1 MTIVQ
6 RKFRVDSLWVQVYNS
21 EAEMAEDAADIAAK
35 YLGEVLQQNRTARLM
50 LATGNSQLKFLDAL
64 ISNSN
69 LDWSKIE
76 CFQLDEYLG
85 LSSDH
90 AASFR
95 RYLRDRI
102 SSRVTPKAFHYIEGD
117 TLEPLKECDRYS
129 RLLQEQPIDLCLL
142 GIGDNGHLA
151 FNDPDVA
158 DFRDPHTVKLVRLDD
173 INRKQQVVTAYF
185 SDVSRVPQ
193 YAFTVTIPVICAAK
207 KIICLAPG
215 QRKTEI
221 IQYMLEAKI
230 SEKCPASILRQQPQ
244 ATLFLDTEAAK
255 KLSQ

>member
-1 MTIVQ
+1 MTVVQ
-6 RKFRVDSLWVQVYNS
+6 RKFRVDELWVQVYNS
-21 EAEMAEDAADIAAK
+21 EIAMATDAAKIAAD
-35 YLGEVLQQNRTARLM
+35 YLNEVLQQNQTARLM
-50 LATGNSQLKFLDAL
+50 LATGNSQMKFLDAL
-64 ISNSN
+64 INQNN
-69 LDWSKIE
+69 LDWSRIE
-76 CFQLDEYLG
+76 CFHLDEYLG

-95 RYLRDRI
+95 RYLRDRL
-102 SSRVTPKAFHYIEGD
+102 SVRVTPKAFHYIEGD

-129 RLLQEQPIDLCLL
+129 KLLQAQPIDLCLL

-151 FNDPDVA
+151 FNDPQVA
-158 DFRDPHTVKLVRLDD
+158 NFRDPYAVKLVRLDD
-173 INRKQQVVTAYF
+173 VNRKQQVVTAYF

-193 YAFTVTIPVICAAK
+193 YAFTVTIPAICASK

-221 IQYMLEAKI
+221 IQYLLEAKI
-230 SEKCPASILRQQPQ
+230 SEKCPASILRRQPQ

-255 KLSQ
+255 KLG